1 MTIKKKILI
10 AVILFVVIAAAVAVG
25 FAAHSFAVSRE
36 SAAEFKSALNSL
48 IDENE
53 KLEQRKE
60 ELKSNVSETEKN
72 IESKNEIRTEAD
84 EYADRLNELKAQVD
98 ASNRTLTEMDAS
110 IKKKNEYIEKA
121 DGIKRLSRGRSVS
134 LSDKTLK
141 CSDDIAAGR
150 YIAEGRGNLL
160 IYNADNKL
168 RISENLSSIDTN
180 SFTFDIEEGE
190 SVKATESFTLTMLK

>member
-1 MTIKKKILI
+1 MTIKKKILT
-10 AVILFVVIAAAVAVG
+10 AAILFVVIAAAVAAG
-25 FAAHSFAVSRE
+25 FVAHSFAASRE

-48 IDENE
+48 LDENE
-53 KLEQRKE
+53 KLNQRRE

-72 IESKNEIRTEAD
+72 IENKNEIRIEAD

-98 ASNRTLTEMDAS
+98 ASNRMLTEMEAS

-121 DGIKRLSRGRSVS
+121 DSIKRLSRGRSVS
-134 LSDKTLK
+134 LSDKTFK
-141 CSDDIAAGR
+141 CPDDIAAGR

-160 IYNADNKL
+160 IYNTENKL
-168 RISENLSSIDTN
+168 RISENLTNIDTN

-190 SVKATESFTLTMLK
+190 SVKATESLTLTTLK